1 MIEVKKVSEITAD
14 ELADY
19 LRVSTE
25 DDGSTVKQLNTFL
38 SAAKAFIKSYIDED
52 DDKYLDDHPEFITVI
67 YVLVQDMY
75 DNRTLYPDKSNLNYT
90 VKSILDMHTG
100 YVG

>member
-19 LRVSTE
+19 LRVSLE
-25 DDGSTVKQLNTFL
+25 DDGSTKKQLDTFL
-38 SAAKAFIKSYIDED
+38 SSAKAYIKSYIGED
-52 DDKYLDDHPEFITVI
+52 NDKYLDDHPEFVTVV

-75 DNRTLYPDKSNLNYT
+75 DNRTLYPDKSNLNFT
-90 VKSILDMHTG
+90 VKSILDMHAG
-100 YVG
+100 YVS

>member
-52 DDKYLDDHPEFITVI
+52 DDKYLDDHPEFITVV

>member
-52 DDKYLDDHPEFITVI
+52 DDKYLDDHPEFITVV

-100 YVG
+100 SVG

>member
-52 DDKYLDDHPEFITVI
+52 DDQYLDDHPEFITVV

>member
-19 LRVSTE
+19 LRVSTD
-25 DDGSTVKQLNTFL
+25 DDGSTKKQLNTFL
-38 SAAKAFIKSYIDED
+38 TAAIAFIKSYIDE
-52 DDKYLDDHPEFITVI
+52 DDKYLDDHPEFITVVF
-67 YVLVQDMY
+67 VLVQDMY
-75 DNRTLYPDKSNLNYT
+75 DNRTLYPDKTNLNYT
-90 VKSILDMHTG
+90 VKCILDMHTG

>member
-38 SAAKAFIKSYIDED
+38 SASKAFIKSYIDED
-52 DDKYLDDHPEFITVI
+52 DDKYLDDHPEFITVV

>member
-1 MIEVKKVSEITAD
+1 MIEVKKVSEIGAE

-19 LRVSTE
+19 LRVSLD
-25 DDGSTVKQLNTFL
+25 DDGSTTKELNTFL
-38 SAAKAFIKSYIDED
+38 SSAIAFIKSYIGED
-52 DDKYLDDHPEFITVI
+52 IEYIDDHPEFVTVV

-100 YVG
+100 YVA